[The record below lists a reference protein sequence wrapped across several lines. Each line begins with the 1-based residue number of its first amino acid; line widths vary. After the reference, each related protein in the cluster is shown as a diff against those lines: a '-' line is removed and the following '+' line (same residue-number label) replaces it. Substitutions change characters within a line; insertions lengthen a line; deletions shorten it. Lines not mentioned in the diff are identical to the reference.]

1 MNIRAFPDTT
11 AMEQTDNDHWTDL
24 QRLHHELDALVQR
37 HGFIAVLEALVV
49 IGRQQRYPEQIDR
62 LGAR

>member
-1 MNIRAFPDTT
+1 MTDN
-11 AMEQTDNDHWTDL
+11 DNDHWHDL
-24 QRLHHELDALVQR
+24 QRLHHELEALVLR
-37 HGFIAVLEALVV
+37 HGLLAVLEALVV